1 MAACVMQ
8 HLSNILSLIHQKKN
22 EKCVAYKKKR
32 VNVFV
37 ILGKQYGVNGFSQF
51 SQLPLILYLSA
62 WMSKTSELHFFI
74 CYS

>member
-1 MAACVMQ
+1 MCYATPKQ
-8 HLSNILSLIHQKKN
+8 HFKFNSSKKKN

-51 SQLPLILYLSA
+51 SQLRLILYLSA